1 MFWWRR
7 PLIIDVRQQETGISL
22 HAAGEIGVGRIS
34 ENHPSIR
41 NLYCCGA
48 VCALESIRLACDQH
62 ARTTE
67 TAMFDVVLVSVGFAF
82 FFAAIL
88 YTVACD
94 RL

>member
-1 MFWWRR
+1 
-7 PLIIDVRQQETGISL
+7 VR
-22 HAAGEIGVGRIS
+22 ARIYTPCLRS
-34 ENHPSIR
+34 R
-41 NLYCCGA
+41 C
-48 VCALESIRLACDQH
+48 
-62 ARTTE
+62 RTTE